1 MNKIE
6 KPTRRLLWPVLATL
20 VGVGASIFAE
30 TFAQALSLASA
41 RPLQMLAG
49 SFAYFSAAWLGGRLV
64 GTALERS
71 RSRKRPVPKLLLELV
86 TAALFLVA
94 GVATFLLIV
103 GQSWS
108 SAIAGSGLLIA
119 ILGFALRS
127 SLADVFSGIAL
138 GIEAPYRIGDWISI
152 DDVTRGRVME
162 IGWRT
167 TRISTRD
174 CTYVI
179 LPNSQIARQKLTNY
193 SAPRQ
198 HYRAHVQVLLNHEI
212 SVADAKMLLT
222 QAAADSNIIAET
234 PRPDVRV
241 AAYESDGIRYHV
253 RFWVGSFADDIDC
266 RDAVFTQIDKALR
279 ARNLPLPL
287 TRLRLVRN
295 GQNGVA

>member
-1 MNKIE
+1 M
-6 KPTRRLLWPVLATL
+6 
-20 VGVGASIFAE
+20 
-30 TFAQALSLASA
+30 
-41 RPLQMLAG
+41 
-49 SFAYFSAAWLGGRLV
+49 
-64 GTALERS
+64 
-71 RSRKRPVPKLLLELV
+71 
-86 TAALFLVA
+86 
-94 GVATFLLIV
+94 IV

-167 TRISTRD
+167 TRLSTRD
-174 CTYVI
+174 STYVI

-212 SVADAKMLLT
+212 SVADAKKLLA

-295 GQNGVA
+295 GQNSSA

>member
-1 MNKIE
+1 MTKIE
-6 KPTRRLLWPVLATL
+6 KPARRLVWPALATIL
-20 VGVGASIFAE
+20 GVCASVFAE
-30 TFAQALSLASA
+30 TFADALSLTSA

-167 TRISTRD
+167 TRLSTRD
-174 CTYVI
+174 STYVI

-212 SVADAKMLLT
+212 SVADAKVLLS
-222 QAAADSNIIAET
+222 QAAADSNIIAES

-295 GQNGVA
+295 GQSSSA